1 MEQKDIKP
9 QGLNENVQQETDI
22 VALAKANKK
31 RIIAVVVVVLAVV
44 AGALIWNAVSKS
56 NAAKAD
62 EAVGLADAAVNDSIA
77 LQLYKD
83 AAELGHKSGN
93 RAKLE
98 VAIRLYQQKDY
109 QGALT
114 YLEDASI
121 DDQVVAAG
129 VQSLRGDCYV
139 NLNEYDKALNAYDQ
153 AIGSAEGNPTI
164 VPLFLIKKANVYRAQ
179 GNYEAEYK
187 AYKTIVDEYPQYSAQ
202 SAFDVNKYME
212 RAKAAAG
219 K

>member
-1 MEQKDIKP
+1 MEEKNVKP

-44 AGALIWNAVSKS
+44 AGALVWNAVSKS

-77 LQLYKD
+77 LELYKN
-83 AAELGHKSGN
+83 AATLGHKSGN
-93 RAKLE
+93 RAKVE

-109 QGALT
+109 QGALQN
-114 YLEDASI
+114 LEDASI

-139 NLNEYDKALNAYDQ
+139 NLQNYDMALKAFDE
-153 AIGSAEGNPTI
+153 AIGSAEGNPAI

-179 GNYEAEYK
+179 GNYAAEYN
-187 AYKTIVDEYPQYSAQ
+187 AYKTIVDEYPQYTTQ